1 MSAPDRLPELLRQ
14 RELIKEQLAWIEREI
29 AAASDKAWP
38 PVPGVGEPTAS
49 KPLKPSSTP
58 ANPSPPPAV
67 KAAAEFDPV
76 LAEEIIDQYRVAPG
90 TLQTD
95 LRKGCLLYFFGAL
108 ALVALGVALLYY
120 AFKYAN

>member
-14 RELIKEQLAWIEREI
+14 RELIKEQLAWIEKEI

-38 PVPGVGEPTAS
+38 PVAGVYDATAG
-49 KPLKPSSTP
+49 KPLKPSGPP
-58 ANPSPPPAV
+58 AGPTPPPAV
-67 KAAAEFDPV
+67 KAAAEFNPL

-90 TLQTD
+90 TMQTD

-108 ALVALGVALLYY
+108 ALVALVVALLYY
-120 AFKYAN
+120 AFNYAN